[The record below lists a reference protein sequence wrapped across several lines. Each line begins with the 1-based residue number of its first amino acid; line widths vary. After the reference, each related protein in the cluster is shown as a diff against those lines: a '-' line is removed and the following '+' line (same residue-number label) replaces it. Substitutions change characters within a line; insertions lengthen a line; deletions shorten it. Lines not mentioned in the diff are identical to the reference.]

1 MTKLPGVVPGLS
13 GNASLIVDA
22 ARTAVALGSGSVPVF
37 GTPALIVLMEQAA
50 LDCVETLL
58 PPGQISL
65 GTQVNVDHVAPTAVG
80 EAVTAR
86 AELVAVEGK
95 TLTFALTAHEGAKLV
110 GRGTHVRAVVD
121 RQRFMAKVQAA
132 G

>member
-121 RQRFMAKVQAA
+121 RQRFMAKVQTA

>member
-110 GRGTHVRAVVD
+110 GRGTPVRAVVD